1 MSSAPPALMGEFEG
15 IVDGHRDGH
24 GFVLQGRIDVAQ
36 NLLTGWNW
44 LSSLPL
50 AAAGLAR
57 TDGTR
62 WLVDLFVQ

>member
-1 MSSAPPALMGEFEG
+1 MRVVRLERSALAFWSDASSGPK
-15 IVDGHRDGH
+15 
-24 GFVLQGRIDVAQ
+24 LQGRIDVAL

-62 WLVDLFVQ
+62 WLVDLFFQ